1 MISVVS
7 TPTGYAGLLPN
18 DAPAFTLTLN
28 PDGSYSFTQH
38 VPLDHPNAADA
49 NDNIQLRFGFTAT
62 DGDGDSTDGTIRI
75 NVRDDGP
82 SAANDVDTTT
92 DAQAA
97 TGNVVTGAGITNPG
111 QDSYGEDG
119 AGRVFSVDGQAVPAG
134 GLVITGTYGTL
145 TINQDGSYSYQ
156 PVNNASLDGV
166 QTDVFDYTIVDNDGD
181 KASATLTINTNFG
194 ADDVPIVVDATRTVD
209 ETGGLDTVSG
219 QLNIDYGADGAGA
232 SVSGNGQ
239 VNIGNIT
246 SNGQPVTVTYNN
258 GLYTGSAGGSPV
270 FVMRIN
276 PDGTYNFVQREPL
289 DHPNTNNPNDSIP
302 LRFGFTATD
311 GDGDSTDGT
320 IRINVLD
327 DGPTILPSTAIVDES
342 DASQI
347 VNGTVNYQYGEDGA
361 GSIQVGVNG
370 QPDFAASTSLTSGG
384 VAVAVTVEGGV
395 YIGRANGA
403 EVFRLTVNNNGTYR
417 YTQSQALDHPN
428 SNDVND
434 NIRLDFGISITDGDG
449 DTDQSTITINVLDDG
464 PVAANDIDT
473 TTDNQVATGN
483 VITGAGITNA
493 GIDSFGGD
501 GAGRLSA
508 IDGQG
513 IPNGGRTVAG
523 TYGTLVI
530 QRDGSYT
537 YQPTNNPGLDGV
549 KSDTFTYTLMDR
561 DGDTTTAT
569 LTIQTNFGADD
580 NPIIHNVN
588 RTVDETGGLDT
599 VTGTFNI
606 DYGDDGAGSSVT
618 GTGQSSIGN
627 ITSNGNAVSVN
638 YNNGVYTGV
647 AGGQEVF
654 RLVITQDGTYTF
666 TQLQALDH
674 PNTNVVNDALV
685 LNFGFRATDGD
696 GDSGVGNI
704 RIEVRDDEPI
714 ARHDFD
720 TTTDAQAA
728 TGNVITG
735 AGITNPG
742 VDSFGED
749 GAGRLSMVEGQSV
762 PAGGLVVAGTYGTLT
777 INQDGSY
784 SYQPINNPS
793 LDGVLRDRFS
803 YTIIDRDGDRSTAIL
818 TIDTNFGQD
827 DVPIV
832 RDVSNAVDETGGLD
846 AINGSLDVDYLTDG
860 NGGYTSGNGT
870 FNVIGGSSDLYSGGN
885 RVNVS
890 YSNNVYTGTVNG
902 QEVFKLTVNAN
913 GTYRFVQSLP
923 LDHPNSSNPNDAI
936 TLRFGYQATDGDGD
950 SNRANITIEIRD
962 DGPIAR
968 NDVDTTTD
976 NQAATGNVI
985 TGVGIANAGI
995 DSYGQDGAGRLSH
1008 IDGQG
1013 IPNGGR
1019 TVAGTYGTLVIQRD
1033 GSYTYQPVNNPSL
1046 DGVKSDVFTYTLM
1059 DRDGDTT
1066 TATLTINTNF
1076 GADDVPVVQDAL
1088 CTVDETGGFDSVA
1101 GQVNVDFGSDA
1112 AGATITGSGSHNV
1125 SGITSNGQNV
1135 SVSYNNGIYTG
1146 TAGGQTVFRLT
1157 INNDGSF
1164 SFRQFRELDHPNSN
1178 NPDDNIQLAFGVR
1191 ATDGD
1196 GDSANG
1202 TIRINVRDDGPEAGN
1217 SSINLDE
1224 DTDIG
1229 TIFSGNLF
1237 RDYGADDV
1245 GGEVFAGGFSGQ
1257 SVFSFD
1263 GTTSLTVNGQA
1274 VTVGMEG
1281 GQYVGRLGDNS
1292 EVFRLQVGNDGQYTF
1307 TQSQALDHPNPDQP
1321 NEAITLRFGYTVE
1334 DGDGDKDI
1342 GQFSVIIRDNDDGD
1356 DGGVGEH
1363 IIGTPDSDILIGT
1376 DYDDIID
1383 GNGCD
1388 DIMVGNDGA
1397 DTFVIADVGVNNHDI
1412 ISDYDFSEGD
1422 VLDLSDLIDANTYN
1436 GNIADYLSFDSGESM
1451 LYVDVDGT
1459 NSSHPSYEAVL
1470 LGGGS
1475 DTIAVKIGDQ
1485 VINVDLDTI

>member
-1 MISVVS
+1 
-7 TPTGYAGLLPN
+7 
-18 DAPAFTLTLN
+18 
-28 PDGSYSFTQH
+28 
-38 VPLDHPNAADA
+38 
-49 NDNIQLRFGFTAT
+49 
-62 DGDGDSTDGTIRI
+62 
-75 NVRDDGP
+75 
-82 SAANDVDTTT
+82 
-92 DAQAA
+92 
-97 TGNVVTGAGITNPG
+97 
-111 QDSYGEDG
+111 
-119 AGRVFSVDGQAVPAG
+119 
-134 GLVITGTYGTL
+134 
-145 TINQDGSYSYQ
+145 
-156 PVNNASLDGV
+156 
-166 QTDVFDYTIVDNDGD
+166 
-181 KASATLTINTNFG
+181 
-194 ADDVPIVVDATRTVD
+194 
-209 ETGGLDTVSG
+209 G

-714 ARHDFD
+714 ARHD
-720 TTTDAQAA
+720 
-728 TGNVITG
+728 
-735 AGITNPG
+735 
-742 VDSFGED
+742 
-749 GAGRLSMVEGQSV
+749 
-762 PAGGLVVAGTYGTLT
+762 
-777 INQDGSY
+777 
-784 SYQPINNPS
+784 
-793 LDGVLRDRFS
+793 
-803 YTIIDRDGDRSTAIL
+803 
-818 TIDTNFGQD
+818 
-827 DVPIV
+827 
-832 RDVSNAVDETGGLD
+832 
-846 AINGSLDVDYLTDG
+846 
-860 NGGYTSGNGT
+860 
-870 FNVIGGSSDLYSGGN
+870 
-885 RVNVS
+885 
-890 YSNNVYTGTVNG
+890 
-902 QEVFKLTVNAN
+902 
-913 GTYRFVQSLP
+913 
-923 LDHPNSSNPNDAI
+923 
-936 TLRFGYQATDGDGD
+936 
-950 SNRANITIEIRD
+950 
-962 DGPIAR
+962 
-968 NDVDTTTD
+968 
-976 NQAATGNVI
+976 
-985 TGVGIANAGI
+985 
-995 DSYGQDGAGRLSH
+995 
-1008 IDGQG
+1008 
-1013 IPNGGR
+1013 
-1019 TVAGTYGTLVIQRD
+1019 
-1033 GSYTYQPVNNPSL
+1033 
-1046 DGVKSDVFTYTLM
+1046 
-1059 DRDGDTT
+1059 
-1066 TATLTINTNF
+1066 
-1076 GADDVPVVQDAL
+1076 
-1088 CTVDETGGFDSVA
+1088 
-1101 GQVNVDFGSDA
+1101 
-1112 AGATITGSGSHNV
+1112 
-1125 SGITSNGQNV
+1125 
-1135 SVSYNNGIYTG
+1135 
-1146 TAGGQTVFRLT
+1146 
-1157 INNDGSF
+1157 
-1164 SFRQFRELDHPNSN
+1164 
-1178 NPDDNIQLAFGVR
+1178 
-1191 ATDGD
+1191 
-1196 GDSANG
+1196 
-1202 TIRINVRDDGPEAGN
+1202 
-1217 SSINLDE
+1217 
-1224 DTDIG
+1224 
-1229 TIFSGNLF
+1229 
-1237 RDYGADDV
+1237 
-1245 GGEVFAGGFSGQ
+1245 
-1257 SVFSFD
+1257 
-1263 GTTSLTVNGQA
+1263 
-1274 VTVGMEG
+1274 
-1281 GQYVGRLGDNS
+1281 
-1292 EVFRLQVGNDGQYTF
+1292 
-1307 TQSQALDHPNPDQP
+1307 
-1321 NEAITLRFGYTVE
+1321 
-1334 DGDGDKDI
+1334 
-1342 GQFSVIIRDNDDGD
+1342 
-1356 DGGVGEH
+1356 
-1363 IIGTPDSDILIGT
+1363 
-1376 DYDDIID
+1376 
-1383 GNGCD
+1383 
-1388 DIMVGNDGA
+1388 
-1397 DTFVIADVGVNNHDI
+1397 
-1412 ISDYDFSEGD
+1412 
-1422 VLDLSDLIDANTYN
+1422 
-1436 GNIADYLSFDSGESM
+1436 
-1451 LYVDVDGT
+1451 
-1459 NSSHPSYEAVL
+1459 
-1470 LGGGS
+1470 
-1475 DTIAVKIGDQ
+1475 
-1485 VINVDLDTI
+1485 